1 MALLANLKQNT
12 SNVANWAGQH
22 KSGICMWLSLASLVT
37 TVICVADEAP
47 KAKEALKKLHEKQE
61 EEGVELTKPAK
72 IWEDTK
78 TVAPIVWPAAV
89 SFVATAGFE
98 IAGHNADAKTIASL
112 ELVAESMRRKTA
124 YYRRA
129 AIEEF
134 GDKADQRIRDRAN
147 KDIIEDE
154 KKKNIKHE
162 SVPEEVICA
171 NPALALVYD
180 VQTGRYFNATQADI
194 QRAENELNR
203 RVYSEMWVS
212 INDFYYEL
220 GIKGIKLGEQL
231 GWNADNPPRFECTF
245 DACISEDGR
254 PCLVLTYDIDT
265 RYRYGDLD
273 Y

>member
-1 MALLANLKQNT
+1 MSLLTNLKQNT
-12 SNVANWAGQH
+12 SNVTSWAGKH
-22 KSGICMWLSLASLVT
+22 KSGICLWLSLASLVT

-47 KAKEALKKLHEKQE
+47 KAKEALEKRKKEREEQE
-61 EEGVELTKPAK
+61 IELTKPAE
-72 IWEDTK
+72 IWDNTK
-78 TVAPIVWPAAV
+78 TIAPIIWPAAL

-112 ELVAESMRRKTA
+112 EVVAESMRRKTA

-134 GDKADQRIRDRAN
+134 GDKADKRIMERAN

-154 KKKNIKHE
+154 KKKNIKHKQ
-162 SVPEEVICA
+162 VPEEVICA

-180 VQTGRYFNATQADI
+180 VQTGRYFNASQADI
-194 QRAENELNR
+194 QKAENELNR
-203 RVYSEMWVS
+203 RVYQEMWVS

-220 GIKGIKLGEQL
+220 GIKGIKLGDQL
-231 GWNADNPPRFECTF
+231 GWNADNPPRFDCTF
-245 DACISEDGR
+245 DTCISEDGR

-265 RYRYGDLD
+265 RYKYGDLS